1 MINLFI
7 VDDHQIFRDGLKL
20 LFENTGDIAVVGEA
34 ESGETAL
41 SQLSDMTPDLILMDI
56 QMSGLNGIETTRQVK
71 AMHPEANILM
81 LTMFEDDQSV
91 FAAMRAGA
99 LGYVLK
105 GIGHEE
111 MLRTVHVAAAGGA
124 VFSPKVAN
132 HIIQWFVQ
140 SAEQSA
146 EETAVK
152 LPALTTRE
160 REVLEL
166 LAVGLDNSVIAERLT
181 VTSKTVRNYVSHL
194 LKKLEVKDRLEAA
207 EKARQAGI
215 E

>member
-1 MINLFI
+1 MTDLFI

-20 LFENTGDIAVVGEA
+20 LFENTEDIIVVGEA
-34 ESGETAL
+34 ASGEEAL
-41 SQLSDMTPDLILMDI
+41 AQLTNITPDLILMDI
-56 QMSGLNGIETTRQVK
+56 QMSGMNGIETTRQVK
-71 AMHPEANILM
+71 TIQPEANILM
-81 LTMFEDDQSV
+81 LTMFEDEQSV

-105 GIGHEE
+105 GVGHEE
-111 MLRTVHVAAAGGA
+111 MLRTVRVAAAGGA
-124 VFSPKVAN
+124 VFSPQVAN
-132 HIIQWFVQ
+132 HIIQWFAQ
-140 SAEQSA
+140 SAE
-146 EETAVK
+146 
-152 LPALTTRE
+152 LPAEKTSVELPSLTTRE

-181 VTSKTVRNYVSHL
+181 VTSKTVRNYVSQL

-215 E
+215 K

>member
-1 MINLFI
+1 MISLFI

-20 LFENTGDIAVVGEA
+20 LFENTDDITVVGEA
-34 ESGETAL
+34 ESGEEAL
-41 SQLSDMTPDLILMDI
+41 AKLSDTTPDLILMDI
-56 QMSGLNGIETTRQVK
+56 QMSGINGIETTRQLK

-105 GIGHEE
+105 GVGHEE
-111 MLRTVHVAAAGGA
+111 MLRNVRVASDGGA
-124 VFSPKVAN
+124 VFTPKVAN
-132 HIIQWFVQ
+132 HIIQWFAQ
-140 SAEQSA
+140 SPEQPPEKS
-146 EETAVK
+146 AVK

-166 LAVGLDNSVIAERLT
+166 LAAGLDNTVIAERLT
-181 VTSKTVRNYVSHL
+181 VAPKTVRNYVSQL

-215 E
+215 